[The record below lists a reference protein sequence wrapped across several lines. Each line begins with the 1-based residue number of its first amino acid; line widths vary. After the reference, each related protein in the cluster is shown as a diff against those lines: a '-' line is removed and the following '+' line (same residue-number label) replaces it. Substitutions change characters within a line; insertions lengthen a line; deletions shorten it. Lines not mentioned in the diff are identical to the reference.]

1 MSPFTKLLTI
11 GCLLSGLWSYTGIV
25 AQEPETKPAPPKVR
39 VGTFDSRLVTTAY
52 VRSPIFQRRLAN
64 MQAEL
69 KEAQASGDT
78 NRVKQLQT
86 EGPALQARIHK
97 QGFSTWPIHD
107 ILETIKDQL
116 PDIAEQANVD
126 VLVSKWD
133 IVFQRQDVE
142 TIDVTDRL
150 VEPFSPTEETRKI
163 LASLRKQ
170 APVPLDAFDK
180 KK

>member
-1 MSPFTKLLTI
+1 MSPSTKMLTVC
-11 GCLLSGLWSYTGIV
+11 CLLSGLWSTGL
-25 AQEPETKPAPPKVR
+25 AGQEPETKSDPPKIR

-69 KEAQASGDT
+69 KDAQASGDAK
-78 NRVKQLQT
+78 RVKQLQA
-86 EGPALQARIHK
+86 EGPALQALIHK

-116 PDIAEQANVD
+116 PDIAAQAKVD

-150 VEPFSPTEETRKI
+150 VEPFSPSEETRKI
-163 LASLRKQ
+163 LASLRKR
-170 APVPLDAFDK
+170 APVPLDTFEK
-180 KK
+180 QK